1 MLRARRVKQLVAA
14 ACATMVVCIIA
25 ACGPTQ
31 TYIVLD
37 RQGSGNLD
45 QSPSFTVNGPWTLRY
60 SYDCTQPGST
70 SGLVIQ
76 IINASDDTLIAEDPD
91 IIDAKAAPHK
101 KVSADTIINYK
112 ATTGTLY
119 LQVQSGCGWRVQVRE
134 QQ

>member
-1 MLRARRVKQLVAA
+1 MLRARGIRPLLAG
-14 ACATMVVCIIA
+14 ACALLLAGTAV

-31 TYIVLD
+31 TYLLMD

-45 QSPSFTVNGPWTLRY
+45 ESPPFTVNGPWTLRY
-60 SYDCTQPGST
+60 SYDCTQQGST

-76 IINASDDTLIAEDPD
+76 VVNAADDTLIAEDPD
-91 IIDAKAAPHK
+91 IVNAAAAARK
-101 KVSADTIINYK
+101 RINSDISVNYK

-119 LQVQSGCGWRVQVRE
+119 LQVQSGCAWRIEIRE